1 MSVKALK
8 AELATLGLEA
18 VASQAVEK
26 SDLIQEVTM
35 ARSRRDMPKA
45 SNGRPQ
51 SNGSAEGPAEI
62 PPDEEVERVINCPS
76 GNFYQILGV
85 SNRANAETLKKAYRS
100 LVSYMCVV
108 LVLVVPE
115 LECGIIDHVY

>member
-26 SDLIQEVTM
+26 SDLIQQVAM

-45 SNGRPQ
+45 SNDHSQ
-51 SNGSAEGPAEI
+51 SNRSAGKTAEM
-62 PPDEEVERVINCPS
+62 PTDEEVERVIACPS

-85 SNRANAETLKKAYRS
+85 SSRAKAEMLKKAYRS
-100 LVSYMCVV
+100 LVSNMRLSFCRS
-108 LVLVVPE
+108 
-115 LECGIIDHVY
+115 